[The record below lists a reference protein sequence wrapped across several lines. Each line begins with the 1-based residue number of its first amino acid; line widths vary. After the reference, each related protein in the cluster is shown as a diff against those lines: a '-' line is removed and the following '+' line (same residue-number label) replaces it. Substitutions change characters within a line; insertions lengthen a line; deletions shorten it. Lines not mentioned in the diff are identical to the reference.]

1 MREATS
7 RQGAG
12 GREVPGQT
20 GRGRWKSGQS
30 DIGGGQRSNGVI
42 KKMSDVGN
50 LDIFYRYLFPDN
62 EIRRSSW
69 AIFVFV

>member
-42 KKMSDVGN
+42 KKTSEGN

-62 EIRRSSW
+62 EIRRSSS

>member
-42 KKMSDVGN
+42 KKTSDGN
-50 LDIFYRYLFPDN
+50 LDIFLSLPLSR
-62 EIRRSSW
+62 
-69 AIFVFV
+69 